1 MRGPAVRPDDA
12 LLTTARA
19 RIAASAT
26 TAVARVGRTRDVLF
40 TSCLLL
46 VSGCRVFR
54 RRASATCPRRVAD
67 LRMRAPEIMAAKPD
81 ALGHDSPFVG
91 NHATSRQ
98 TEPVRAIL
106 TTLHGRGQEL
116 QAASQASARRAV
128 TFCQLTHT
136 VRSD

>member
-54 RRASATCPRRVAD
+54 GRASATCPRRVAD
-67 LRMRAPEIMAAKPD
+67 LRMRGSGD
-81 ALGHDSPFVG
+81 
-91 NHATSRQ
+91 
-98 TEPVRAIL
+98 
-106 TTLHGRGQEL
+106 HGREAGCAWARLSLRRESRNV
-116 QAASQASARRAV
+116 QA
-128 TFCQLTHT
+128 
-136 VRSD
+136 D